1 MNKQIDMIK
10 YGVKKEGPVWDE
22 KGKSEIAKI
31 FIYSG
36 AESYFVNS
44 LQFLFVEDGQFILSQ
59 LHGADY
65 NYSLNTNFSTVVLD
79 YPSEFLTGIQGTFYR
94 TGLRSIKFV
103 TNKNVYGPYGSD
115 KIDPKFQYKEFN
127 VHLGDDRSFGGFH
140 GTKSESHI
148 ESIGIYMKP
157 VTSSMITNSSDKV
170 QKSKKKTR
178 Y

>member
-1 MNKQIDMIK
+1 MNNQIDLIK
-10 YGVKKEGPVWDE
+10 YGVKKEGTVWDE

-44 LQFLFVEDGQFILSQ
+44 LQFLFVVDGQFVLSR

-65 NYSLNTNFSTVVLD
+65 NYSWSTNFSTIVLD
-79 YPSEFLTGIQGTFYR
+79 YPSEFLTGIQGTYYSN
-94 TGLRSIKFV
+94 GLRSIKFV
-103 TNKNVYGPYGSD
+103 TNKGVYGPYGSD
-115 KIDPKFQYKEFN
+115 KIHPKVQFEEFI

-140 GTKSESHI
+140 GTKRKTHI

-157 VTSSMITNSSDKV
+157 VTSSMITNSSV
-170 QKSKKKTR
+170 LTKSKRPKRK
-178 Y
+178 